1 MKSAR
6 LRSGA
11 VAAAA
16 LAVSLLVAVPAYAKA
31 GARTST
37 TAGNDISYPQCGK
50 PYPSGQAFGIVG
62 LNGGLANNNN
72 ACFASEFSWAQRSSG
87 LGGQPAASVYVN
99 TGNPSGAGP
108 VWLPTSNTFYDA
120 PDGTDSNTPFTGG
133 TQVTVPVPSYGA
145 CTATNDAGCVYVYG
159 WAKANEDFNHRNVAA
174 SASVPWW
181 LDVET
186 SNSWETPGTSY
197 PTAYASNIADLMA
210 MIDYFTS
217 QGAHV
222 GIYSPATSGARSPA
236 APVLRH
242 RRPIHWRAE
251 LGGQG
256 KVLDRGPVLQQ
267 LVELHLRQQGDPGA
281 VRVGTIRLRHQ
292 LPLTESH

>member
-6 LRSGA
+6 VSSGA
-11 VAAAA
+11 VTAAA
-16 LAVSLLVAVPAYAKA
+16 LVVFLLVATPAYARA

-72 ACFASEFSWAQRSSG
+72 ACFASEYSWAQRSSG

-108 VWLPTSNTFYDA
+108 VWWPTSNTFYDA
-120 PDGTDSNTPFTGG
+120 PDGTDSNTPFTGS

-145 CTATNDAGCVYVYG
+145 CTATNDTGCSYVYG
-159 WAKANEDFNHRNVAA
+159 WAKAYEDFNHRSVAA
-174 SASVPWW
+174 PASVPWW

-186 SNSWETPGTSY
+186 SNSWETPGTTY
-197 PTAYASNIADLMA
+197 PTAYASNVADLKA

-222 GIYSPATSGARSPA
+222 GIYSTGYQWGQITGGTLSSGTADPFAGVPNWVAGASSSTATRYCSNSSNFTYASKVTLVQYVSGR
-236 APVLRH
+236 
-242 RRPIHWRAE
+242 
-251 LGGQG
+251 
-256 KVLDRGPVLQQ
+256 LDYDISCP
-267 LVELHLRQQGDPGA
+267 
-281 VRVGTIRLRHQ
+281 
-292 LPLTESH
+292 